1 VTDSRPNT
9 QEQSIMMIAWR
20 SECYRSNTTADLFGA
35 DLKLIWPEVGNGPVG
50 KAVRYALSFWLTF
63 WLVLL
68 KRPKFAIVMNLP
80 AFAPMAAQLA
90 ALVSGTDIILDF
102 HSGGITSKFWS
113 RFTPLFRFIAKRAPF
128 VICHNRV
135 DGAVIEKW
143 GGKPFYLT
151 ALPSNFDG
159 TEYLAAPGNPTVL
172 VICSFKDDEPIDVLL
187 GAMKSNPDVLFQVTG
202 NYRKAGLSS
211 ADMPQNVELLGFV
224 PYGDYIQ
231 RMCASSAIITVSDR
245 DYIMQAAVHEALSL
259 GVPVITNRSQTIE
272 SVLEDAGTYAEV
284 DIDSLAIA
292 VSTAVSN
299 SQELRERTI
308 ARKEFL
314 RNELAQNMK
323 QALSLQS

>member
-1 VTDSRPNT
+1 
-9 QEQSIMMIAWR
+9 
-20 SECYRSNTTADLFGA
+20 
-35 DLKLIWPEVGNGPVG
+35 
-50 KAVRYALSFWLTF
+50 
-63 WLVLL
+63 
-68 KRPKFAIVMNLP
+68 
-80 AFAPMAAQLA
+80 
-90 ALVSGTDIILDF
+90 
-102 HSGGITSKFWS
+102 
-113 RFTPLFRFIAKRAPF
+113 
-128 VICHNRV
+128 
-135 DGAVIEKW
+135 
-143 GGKPFYLT
+143 
-151 ALPSNFDG
+151 
-159 TEYLAAPGNPTVL
+159 
-172 VICSFKDDEPIDVLL
+172 
-187 GAMKSNPDVLFQVTG
+187 
-202 NYRKAGLSS
+202 
-211 ADMPQNVELLGFV
+211 MPQNVELLGFV

-299 SQELRERTI
+299 SQKLRERTI